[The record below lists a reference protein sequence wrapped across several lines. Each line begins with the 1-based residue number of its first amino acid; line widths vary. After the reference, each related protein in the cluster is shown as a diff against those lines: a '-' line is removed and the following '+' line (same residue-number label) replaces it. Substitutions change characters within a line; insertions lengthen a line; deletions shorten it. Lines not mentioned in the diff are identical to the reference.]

1 MSDLQRAE
9 RSPTNRLGKWREEGM
24 TVSVPVCV
32 EHEACHTRFLA
43 LNEIETPE
51 PTQTTLDG
59 REEPI
64 LAPPAPESHETE
76 SLFSAG
82 AFAGI
87 RGQLAITDREG
98 T

>member
-1 MSDLQRAE
+1 M
-9 RSPTNRLGKWREEGM
+9 
-24 TVSVPVCV
+24 
-32 EHEACHTRFLA
+32 
-43 LNEIETPE
+43 TPE

-59 REEPI
+59 REEPV
-64 LAPPAPESHETE
+64 LAPPSHETQ

>member
-1 MSDLQRAE
+1 
-9 RSPTNRLGKWREEGM
+9 M
-24 TVSVPVCV
+24 TVCV
-32 EHEACHTRFLA
+32 NPYACRHRRGIRASSRT
-43 LNEIETPE
+43 ETSE

-64 LAPPAPESHETE
+64 LAPPAPESHETQ

>member
-1 MSDLQRAE
+1 M
-9 RSPTNRLGKWREEGM
+9 
-24 TVSVPVCV
+24 
-32 EHEACHTRFLA
+32 
-43 LNEIETPE
+43 TPE
-51 PTQTTLDG
+51 PTQTTQTTLDG

-64 LAPPAPESHETE
+64 LAPPAPESHETQ